1 MQRLAKIWC
10 LNVFWKSQD
19 STDVNRTCDIQIFD
33 DGIFLIDGLEKLSH
47 NCNSIAKADATNAT
61 MLFESKDYFLFV
73 FCGELTIFPKG
84 NRPRVEAEVIVP
96 ARERPK

>member
-1 MQRLAKIWC
+1 MVLEF
-10 LNVFWKSQD
+10 FWKSQD
-19 STDVNRTCDIQIFD
+19 STDVNRTCDIQVFD

-84 NRPRVEAEVIVP
+84 NRPRVEAKVIVP